1 VVVEVAEFCVVEV
14 RSAVCVDVRRVDH
27 NVRITR
33 QIAKRSSVV
42 CGPIATF
49 GRACTANFFSTSL
62 GQMRQSMVHFRADL
76 GSSPRRHGPRWRS
89 GAVRIHAGHADR
101 RDVLQVL
108 LEEAQMLLGADE
120 KSVAGKVAARSMAM
134 ADGST
139 ALIGFTSA
147 PEVVAFN
154 PSDAVVAVTTLEV
167 LEMVRKDNYSG
178 IVINPAGPSIV
189 FVRNELAV

>member
-1 VVVEVAEFCVVEV
+1 
-14 RSAVCVDVRRVDH
+14 
-27 NVRITR
+27 
-33 QIAKRSSVV
+33 
-42 CGPIATF
+42 
-49 GRACTANFFSTSL
+49 
-62 GQMRQSMVHFRADL
+62 
-76 GSSPRRHGPRWRS
+76 
-89 GAVRIHAGHADR
+89 
-101 RDVLQVL
+101 
-108 LEEAQMLLGADE
+108 MLLGADE

>member
-1 VVVEVAEFCVVEV
+1 
-14 RSAVCVDVRRVDH
+14 
-27 NVRITR
+27 
-33 QIAKRSSVV
+33 
-42 CGPIATF
+42 
-49 GRACTANFFSTSL
+49 
-62 GQMRQSMVHFRADL
+62 
-76 GSSPRRHGPRWRS
+76 
-89 GAVRIHAGHADR
+89 
-101 RDVLQVL
+101 
-108 LEEAQMLLGADE
+108 MLLGADE

-167 LEMVRKDNYSG
+167 LEMVRKVNYSG